1 MPFSD
6 QRVLDERND
15 RAVRTSSAESKGE
28 SCRYSSHEHIND
40 TAKHFWPN
48 QTILKLNSFDFIVVH
63 VANDPLKSLHKNDF
77 GFMIDNSDPT

>member
-1 MPFSD
+1 MSNNLI
-6 QRVLDERND
+6 LDMTN
-15 RAVRTSSAESKGE
+15 VVF
-28 SCRYSSHEHIND
+28 

>member
-1 MPFSD
+1 MVISTAGFADAETRCQEADPKMPFSD

-40 TAKHFWPN
+40 TAKHF
-48 QTILKLNSFDFIVVH
+48 
-63 VANDPLKSLHKNDF
+63 
-77 GFMIDNSDPT
+77 